1 MLITMYTMG
10 LRTCEVI
17 ALRVG
22 DIIWEESYII
32 VRTTKFYKSR
42 IIPFNTQVKKRLLS
56 YFDWLK
62 ESGFSVD
69 KDAPFFVTKQ
79 AQAVNLHTFRN
90 SFKLIRKKAGIIRT
104 DSDRY
109 QPRIHDLRHT
119 FATHRLIQWYKEGVD
134 VQQMLPILSTYLG
147 HTSIK
152 YTSVYLTMTPE
163 LLETAL
169 QLFENYRLSK

>member
-1 MLITMYTMG
+1 M
-10 LRTCEVI
+10 
-17 ALRVG
+17 
-22 DIIWEESYII
+22 
-32 VRTTKFYKSR
+32 
-42 IIPFNTQVKKRLLS
+42 
-56 YFDWLK
+56 
-62 ESGFSVD
+62 
-69 KDAPFFVTKQ
+69 
-79 AQAVNLHTFRN
+79 
-90 SFKLIRKKAGIIRT
+90 